1 MRIKK
6 IILTIVSL
14 CTSLTAMAQQP
25 TESHNN
31 LRNDWFVQ
39 VGLDAALQNPY
50 GYDFGDTFKNGLSM
64 GLDAAVGRW
73 FTPELG
79 LRAKVNWENGLFD
92 SKAAWLAPFHQ
103 PGVNHSRGG
112 YFSFVGDVQVDVH
125 NIIWGYKA
133 DRIWNLQLYPR
144 AGLIYNFGVSKG
156 SPLLGVGV
164 GNTFR
169 VGRKVKLYLDATY
182 QMVSSGFTGDPSTNT
197 GTGANANA
205 FMNIDAGVQIDLG
218 GSNLGLERN
227 EETAC
232 KEGTVKGLWKGWFV
246 QLGLD
251 QTLQKPFNKSFSGSF
266 SKGRSYGLDVA
277 VGRRFSSEIALR
289 GRLNWENGFPLFR
302 NKSLEWIAPS
312 DGSNMDKGGYLAAC
326 LDVLLS
332 LKNMTLG
339 YKPAAKWDMYVFPR
353 LGLGCNLAID
363 SASPLVGGGLGGSY
377 RFNKRWSLYADLAF
391 QGITSE
397 FFGDV
402 ACTGMGVPTKFN
414 GFIDTH
420 LGVQLDL

>member
-1 MRIKK
+1 MKK
-6 IILTIVSL
+6 VLLAIWFLCLTVS
-14 CTSLTAMAQQP
+14 TMAQAPQP
-25 TESHNN
+25 SHNN

-50 GYDFGDTFKNGLSM
+50 GYHFGDVLQNGVSM
-64 GLDAAVGRW
+64 GLDAAAGRW

-79 LRAKVNWENGLFD
+79 MRAKVNWENGLID
-92 SKAAWLAPFHQ
+92 SKADWLAPFHQ

-112 YFSFVGDVQVDVH
+112 YFSFVGDVQLDVH

-133 DRIWNLQLYPR
+133 DRIWNLQVYPR

-156 SPLLGVGV
+156 SPLLGIGL

-169 VGRKVKLYLDATY
+169 VGKKVKLYLDATY
-182 QMVSSGFTGDPSTNT
+182 QLVSSGFTGDPSTNT
-197 GTGANANA
+197 GTGTNANA
-205 FMNIDAGVQIDLG
+205 FLNIDAGVQIDLG
-218 GSNLGLERN
+218 GSNLDLPRN
-227 EETAC
+227 EQTARE
-232 KEGTVKGLWKGWFV
+232 EGTVNRFLDGWFV

-266 SKGRSYGLDVA
+266 TKGRSYGFDAA

-302 NKSLEWIAPS
+302 NKDLVWIAPS
-312 DGSNMDKGGYLAAC
+312 DGSNMDKGGYLALC
-326 LDVLLS
+326 MDVLLS
-332 LKNMTLG
+332 AKHIVLG
-339 YKPAAKWDMYVFPR
+339 YKPDAHWDMYVFPR
-353 LGLGCNLAID
+353 LGLGFNLAIG
-363 SASPLVGGGLGGSY
+363 SASPLVGIGLGGSY
-377 RFNKRWSLYADLAF
+377 RFNKRWSLYADAAF

-402 ACTGMGVPTKFN
+402 ATTGMGVPTKFN